1 MGQQASKAAKNI
13 SSRLSVAAKK
23 SSAPAQ
29 RFTDPSATEAGF
41 TRGEGPANSDGSAYR
56 DPRDEKQRQF
66 LEKKAGGDS
75 NFKEMPDDLVKFLKD
90 AGPLVKKEKRT
101 PLQAKFKPTS
111 KDNSRAPHQPN
122 SIPIDE
128 ETGKAVETSP
138 RRREAMP
145 LAKDV
150 EGFTTTR
157 TTSFSYKQDQ
167 EDVRD
172 FGVGDVLDIYD
183 LVARKHTLPSINAAV
198 ESFYKDRVKDR
209 DIEWTDEETQQ
220 HHELL
225 RQALE
230 SIEIP
235 VVMKDTDDSYI
246 GAWPERVEE
255 LKQLKIVEM
264 PKTKVKLVM
273 EDLLELKKEK
283 NEVV

>member
-1 MGQQASKAAKNI
+1 MN
-13 SSRLSVAAKK
+13 
-23 SSAPAQ
+23 
-29 RFTDPSATEAGF
+29 
-41 TRGEGPANSDGSAYR
+41 
-56 DPRDEKQRQF
+56 
-66 LEKKAGGDS
+66 
-75 NFKEMPDDLVKFLKD
+75 
-90 AGPLVKKEKRT
+90 
-101 PLQAKFKPTS
+101 
-111 KDNSRAPHQPN
+111 
-122 SIPIDE
+122 
-128 ETGKAVETSP
+128 
-138 RRREAMP
+138 

-172 FGVGDVLDIYD
+172 FGAGDVLDIYD
-183 LVARKHTLPSINAAV
+183 LVARKHTLPSINEAV
-198 ESFYKDRVKDR
+198 ESFYKDRLKDR

-230 SIEIP
+230 YIEIP